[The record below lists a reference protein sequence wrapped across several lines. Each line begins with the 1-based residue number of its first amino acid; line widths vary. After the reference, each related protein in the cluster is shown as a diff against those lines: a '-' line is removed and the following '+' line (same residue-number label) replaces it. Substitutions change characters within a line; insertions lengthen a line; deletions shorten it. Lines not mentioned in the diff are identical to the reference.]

1 MEKISTYDHLA
12 ALKQARKKRHGT
24 TSLWLSRTEVYRD
37 WLKESGS
44 SFFWCSGILGAGK
57 TVLTAA
63 IIDDILCR
71 RSSEDTVSYFFC
83 RYDDAKSLV
92 AKDIIGSL
100 ICQALDSRIPSS
112 SVELKLADLYQCSNL
127 DVDDL
132 EPLFGEIVASSPRHF
147 IILDGVDE
155 CSKSET
161 DVLLD
166 VFARAYSASSNNLKL
181 FIASRD
187 SLDSDLHSR
196 FEIFRHISMKN
207 SEVQLDIQTY
217 IEETITEKFKNNHL
231 VLGRGELLFEIRD
244 ILVEK
249 ADGMY
254 VYCFQSH
261 LSTPT

>member
-1 MEKISTYDHLA
+1 MKRKALVLDKISTYDHLA

-24 TSLWLSRTEVYRD
+24 TSLWLSQTAEYRD
-37 WLKESGS
+37 WLKDPAS

-71 RSSEDTVSYFFC
+71 RSSKDNVGYFFC
-83 RYDDAKSLV
+83 RYDDEKSLT

-100 ICQALDSRIPSS
+100 IRQALESCVPPT
-112 SVELKLADLYQCSNL
+112 SVELKLTDLHRCSHP

-132 EPLFGEIVASSPRHF
+132 EPLFGEVITSSLKHF

-155 CSKSET
+155 CSKGEK
-161 DVLLD
+161 DALLD
-166 VFARAYSASSNNLKL
+166 VLARVFAMPSNNLKL

-187 SLDSDLHSR
+187 SLESDLYSR
-196 FEIFRHISMKN
+196 FEILRHRSMRN

-217 IEETITEKFKNNHL
+217 IEETIRDKFKNNHL
-231 VLGRGELLFEIRD
+231 VLGRVELLFEIRD
-244 ILVEK
+244 ALVER
-249 ADGMY
+249 ADGM
-254 VYCFQSH
+254 
-261 LSTPT
+261 